1 LEQLEKFYS
10 SLSPNDLHED
20 QPSLGL
26 PCVARFAED
35 GRYYRSQILSIV
47 DDIADILFVDYGNQQ
62 KTPLPELKRITPC
75 FMEFPQMV
83 FLFRLYFEVI
93 LCNVLIFFIDLAV

>member
-10 SLSPNDLHED
+10 SLSTNDLHED

-26 PCVARFAED
+26 PWVARFTDD

-62 KTPLPELKRITPC
+62 KTPLSELKRITPC
-75 FMEFPQMV
+75 FMKLPRM
-83 FLFRLYFEVI
+83 VI
-93 LCNVLIFFIDLAV
+93 LFNLYLKVITSNVLICS

>member
-10 SLSPNDLHED
+10 SLSTNDLHED

-26 PCVARFAED
+26 PWVARFTDD

-62 KTPLPELKRITPC
+62 KTPLSRLKQITPGYVELPPVVSQFC
-75 FMEFPQMV
+75 
-83 FLFRLYFEVI
+83 L
-93 LCNVLIFFIDLAV
+93 